1 MVHPTILVTGA
12 TGKIGG
18 AVASQLLQL
27 GWPVRALVH
36 RQDARSEDL
45 HNRGADVAVAD
56 LFDPQRLL
64 EAMRGTSRA
73 FYCPPW
79 HPYMIQSAAAFA
91 VAARL
96 AGLEAVVGLS
106 QWLAAPDHPSLATR
120 QNWLVDHLF
129 AMLPG
134 AAHVIIN
141 PGFFADNYLR
151 LVPFAAQLGLF
162 PMPTGTSRNAPP
174 SNEDIARVIVAALT
188 RPDRHDGRSYR
199 PTGPELL
206 SAAEMATILQR
217 VLQRRVRHMEIPLWM
232 FIKAARTLGLTTF
245 ELTNVRRYIEEHR
258 KGAFEIGA
266 PTDHVLEVTGRAP
279 ESFETIAR
287 HYAARPEAG
296 RTLANK
302 WRAIGDFARI
312 GFTTVQDLDRY
323 EREQQY
329 PLLDQAHL
337 AVDSREW
344 RMEHDLANSPAM
356 PSLKGAAHA

>member
-18 AVASQLLQL
+18 AVASELLQL
-27 GWPVRALVH
+27 DWPVRALVH
-36 RQDARSEDL
+36 CTDARSEDL
-45 HNRGADVAVAD
+45 RSRGAEVVVAD
-56 LFDPQRLL
+56 LCDPQRLV

-73 FYCPPW
+73 FFCPPW
-79 HPYMIQSAAAFA
+79 HPYMIQSAATFA
-91 VAARL
+91 VAARQ

-162 PMPTGTSRNAPP
+162 PMPTGASRNAPP
-174 SNEDIARVIVAALT
+174 SNEDIARVAVAALT
-188 RPDRHDGRSYR
+188 HPDRHGGRSYR

-206 SAAEMATILQR
+206 SATEMAAILER
-217 VLQRRVRHMEIPLWM
+217 VLRRRVRHMEIPLWM
-232 FIKAARTLGLTTF
+232 FMKAARTLGLSTF

-266 PTDHVLEVTGRAP
+266 PTDHVLEVTGRTP
-279 ESFETIAR
+279 ESFEIVAR
-287 HYAARPEAG
+287 RYAARPEVH

-302 WRAIGDFARI
+302 WRAVGDFARI
-312 GFTTVQDLDRY
+312 GFTIVQNLDRY

-329 PLLDQAHL
+329 PLLAYAQL
-337 AVDSREW
+337 AADSREW
-344 RMEHDLANSPAM
+344 RIEHERTNSPATL
-356 PSLKGAAHA
+356 SLESAARA

>member
-18 AVASQLLQL
+18 AVASLLLQL

-45 HNRGADVAVAD
+45 RSRGADVAVAD
-56 LFDPQRLL
+56 LFDPQQLQ

-134 AAHVIIN
+134 AAHVIVN

-174 SNEDIARVIVAALT
+174 SNEDIARVTAAALM
-188 RPDRHDGRSYR
+188 RPDRHNGRSYR

-206 SAAEMATILQR
+206 SAADMADILQR

-232 FIKAARTLGLTTF
+232 FIKAARALGLSIY

-296 RTLANK
+296 RTLAHK

-323 EREQQY
+323 ERDQQY

-344 RMEHDLANSPAM
+344 RMEHAPANSLAM
-356 PSLKGAAHA
+356 PSPKGAVRA